1 MTEDERRL
9 LLNEFPDYA
18 DRIKEGKLY
27 TSQYRKLEEIR
38 FGMDYLERK
47 YSGYKF
53 RMNYIDGW
61 PVTIDVCSISEEISG
76 RDFKMNIWENEDE
89 EFEAE
94 DNFYGYFVEEQYTEY
109 LMEQFSKRE
118 ESVVQVTVRMPAMK
132 GGKYGSNIT
141 IEDIIS
147 GKLDVGPKMDVYVAE
162 KNLSKDECSKY

>member
-1 MTEDERRL
+1 M
-9 LLNEFPDYA
+9 
-18 DRIKEGKLY
+18 
-27 TSQYRKLEEIR
+27 
-38 FGMDYLERK
+38 
-47 YSGYKF
+47 
-53 RMNYIDGW
+53 
-61 PVTIDVCSISEEISG
+61 
-76 RDFKMNIWENEDE
+76 
-89 EFEAE
+89 
-94 DNFYGYFVEEQYTEY
+94 EEQYTEY